1 MYTLPF
7 FSETSTAYKTG
18 TVSYNSIT
26 LTTLKISHD
35 AWSKSMH
42 TVAAESACH
51 IVSTQPPKC
60 LQKELTGKLYTSVH
74 IFPVP
79 F

>member
-1 MYTLPF
+1 MY
-7 FSETSTAYKTG
+7 
-18 TVSYNSIT
+18 
-26 LTTLKISHD
+26 
-35 AWSKSMH
+35 

-51 IVSTQPPKC
+51 IVHTQSPKC
-60 LQKELTGKLYTSVH
+60 LQKELTDKFYKSVH